1 MNEVWIIAGMFA
13 ALLLGIASGHP
24 IAFVFGGIAML
35 FGLTSWGTGIIDIFV
50 SAVFST
56 MNNYTLVAIPLFTL
70 MANFLSRSA
79 VAEGLFE
86 SLRYLLGPVRGG
98 LAVAVIVVSTIF
110 AATTGI
116 VGASVVTMGLLA
128 APVLEKYGYRKEI
141 SAGVITAGGTLGVLI
156 PPSIMLIVMGNEA
169 ELSVGKLF
177 LAAIVPGLLLSLC
190 YVLYVLG
197 LCWRYPERGPALSPE
212 EAAAMPV
219 GKRISGALINLVP
232 PVILVAAVLGSI
244 FSGWA
249 TPTEASGVGAFVA
262 LLMTVA
268 YGRFSLT
275 MLKESVQETAKITA
289 MAMVTIVG
297 AVCFTALFHSMD
309 GDQIIVDF
317 VSHLNLNKWG
327 VYLVIMVLTFVLG
340 AFIDWIAI
348 VLILFPIFL
357 PLIRQYDLDPLWVIT
372 CVAVMLQTAFLT
384 PPVGGSLFY
393 FKGVAPPGMQWGHI
407 LRGALPFVAVML
419 VVVVLISLFPQLV
432 LWLPGQAKF

>member
-24 IAFVFGGIAML
+24 IAFVFGGVAML
-35 FGLTSWGTGIIDIFV
+35 FGLSSWGPGIIDIFV
-50 SAVFST
+50 SSVFST

-177 LAAIVPGLLLSLC
+177 LSAIVPGLLLSLC
-190 YVLYVLG
+190 YVIYVMA
-197 LCWRYPERGPALSPE
+197 LCWRYPDRGPALTAE

-219 GKRISGALINLVP
+219 AKRITGALVNLVP
-232 PVILVAAVLGSI
+232 PLILVAAVLGSI
-244 FSGWA
+244 FSGVA

-262 LLMTVA
+262 LLMTMA
-268 YGRFSLT
+268 YGRFNLR
-275 MLKESVQETAKITA
+275 MLRESVFETAKITA
-289 MAMVTIVG
+289 MAMITIVG
-297 AVCFTALFHSMD
+297 AVCFTALFQSMN
-309 GDQIIVDF
+309 GDKVIVDF
-317 VSHLNLNKWG
+317 VNHLNLTKWG
-327 VYLVIMVLTFVLG
+327 VYGVMMALTFVLG

-348 VLILFPIFL
+348 VLILFPIFM
-357 PLIRQYDLDPLWVIT
+357 PLIKQYDMDPLWAVT

-393 FKGVAPPGMQWGHI
+393 FKGVAPPGMEWGHI
-407 LRGALPFVAVML
+407 LRGALPFVVIML
-419 VVVVLISLFPQLV
+419 IVVVLVSVFPQLV
-432 LWLPGQAKF
+432 LWLPNRSQL

>member
-24 IAFVFGGIAML
+24 IAFVFGGIAVL
-35 FGLTSWGTGIIDIFV
+35 FGITTWGFGIFDIFV
-50 SAVFST
+50 SSVFST
-56 MNNYTLVAIPLFTL
+56 MNNYSLVAIPLFTL

-98 LAVAVIVVSTIF
+98 LAVAVILVSTIF

-128 APVLEKYGYRKEI
+128 APVLQKHGYSKEI

-156 PPSIMLIVMGNEA
+156 PPSIMLIIMGNEA

-177 LAAIVPGLLLSLC
+177 LAALVPGLLLSLC
-190 YVLYVLG
+190 YVIYVML
-197 LCWRYPERGPALSPE
+197 LCWRYPDRGPALSAE

-219 GKRISGALINLVP
+219 SKRISGALINLVP
-232 PVILVAAVLGSI
+232 PLILVGAVLGSI
-244 FSGWA
+244 FSGTA
-249 TPTEASGVGAFVA
+249 TPTEAAGVGAFVA
-262 LLMTVA
+262 LLMTIA
-268 YGRFSLT
+268 YGRFSKAMFQKSL
-275 MLKESVQETAKITA
+275 EETAKITA
-289 MAMVTIVG
+289 MAMITIVG

-309 GDQIIVDF
+309 GDEIIVDF
-317 VSHLNLNKWG
+317 VNRLNLSKTG
-327 VYLVIMVLTFVLG
+327 VYIVIMALTFILG

-357 PLIRQYDLDPLWVIT
+357 PLVRQYDLDLIWVVT
-372 CVAVMLQTAFLT
+372 SVAVMLQTAFLT

-393 FKGVAPPGMQWGHI
+393 FKSVAPPGMGWGHI
-407 LRGALPFVAVML
+407 LRGSLPFVALMG
-419 VVVVLISLFPQLV
+419 VVVLLIAVFPELV
-432 LWLPGQAKF
+432 LWLPERLNF

>member
-13 ALLLGIASGHP
+13 ALLLGIATGHP

-219 GKRISGALINLVP
+219 GKRISGALVNLVP

-289 MAMVTIVG
+289 MAMVT
-297 AVCFTALFHSMD
+297 
-309 GDQIIVDF
+309 
-317 VSHLNLNKWG
+317 
-327 VYLVIMVLTFVLG
+327 
-340 AFIDWIAI
+340 
-348 VLILFPIFL
+348 
-357 PLIRQYDLDPLWVIT
+357 
-372 CVAVMLQTAFLT
+372 
-384 PPVGGSLFY
+384 
-393 FKGVAPPGMQWGHI
+393 
-407 LRGALPFVAVML
+407 
-419 VVVVLISLFPQLV
+419 
-432 LWLPGQAKF
+432 

>member
-13 ALLLGIASGHP
+13 ALLLGIATGHP

-219 GKRISGALINLVP
+219 GKRISGALVNLVP

-249 TPTEASGVGAFVA
+249 TPPKPPASAPS
-262 LLMTVA
+262 
-268 YGRFSLT
+268 SL
-275 MLKESVQETAKITA
+275 
-289 MAMVTIVG
+289 
-297 AVCFTALFHSMD
+297 C
-309 GDQIIVDF
+309 
-317 VSHLNLNKWG
+317 
-327 VYLVIMVLTFVLG
+327 
-340 AFIDWIAI
+340 
-348 VLILFPIFL
+348 
-357 PLIRQYDLDPLWVIT
+357 
-372 CVAVMLQTAFLT
+372 
-384 PPVGGSLFY
+384 
-393 FKGVAPPGMQWGHI
+393 
-407 LRGALPFVAVML
+407 
-419 VVVVLISLFPQLV
+419 
-432 LWLPGQAKF
+432 